1 MGMKALMIKNSFKAI
16 GCYLR
21 EIAGAFRRTVSP
33 VMTVLKR
40 T

>member
-1 MGMKALMIKNSFKAI
+1 MGVKALMIKNGFKAI
-16 GCYLR
+16 GRYSR
-21 EIAGAFRRTVSP
+21 EIAGAFRRTISP